1 MPDYS
6 GIKQQQKNTWAT
18 GDFAIIGWNTV
29 FPGELLCEAVDLRA
43 GHKLLDVAAGSGN
56 VALSAARRNCEA
68 VGIDFVPGLIERAR
82 KRAEAEGLAVRFVAI
97 QLRVGGGAAKDELR
111 NVVLL

>member
-29 FPGELLCEAVDLRA
+29 FPGELLCEAVDPA
-43 GHKLLDVAAGSGN
+43 CD
-56 VALSAARRNCEA
+56 
-68 VGIDFVPGLIERAR
+68 ERFPMT
-82 KRAEAEGLAVRFVAI
+82 LTFM
-97 QLRVGGGAAKDELR
+97 
-111 NVVLL
+111 